1 MDLTED
7 EFAEALHSF
16 EHTAFRLELQ
26 PAYAEPSE
34 RDTLVKFAAGEP
46 EPPTE
51 VPILRQ
57 WYARVRAHTQ
67 QGKSVDRV
75 RVHEDPPTGYQR
87 WERWI
92 GAWNA
97 DAGETIRY
105 MTRQKALEICLL
117 PAAGECDWWLLDSN
131 RLIVMYF
138 DDAGFR
144 YRNTLVTD
152 PAAVSQACAWRDLA
166 VRNSAPD
173 KHRDASPSARSS

>member
-34 RDTLVKFAAGEP
+34 RDTLAKFAAGEP

-51 VPILRQ
+51 VPILRH
-57 WYARVRAHTQ
+57 WFARVRSHTQ
-67 QGKSVDRV
+67 QGKTIERV
-75 RVHEDPPTGYQR
+75 RVHEDPPTAYQQ

-92 GAWNA
+92 AAWNV
-97 DAGETIRY
+97 DAGEAIRY
-105 MTRQKALEICLL
+105 MTRQTAFNIGLL
-117 PAAGECDWWLLDSN
+117 PAAGDRDWWLLDSN
-131 RLIVMYF
+131 RLIVMYI
-138 DDAGFR
+138 DETGFR

-166 VRNSAPD
+166 VQHSASD
-173 KHRDASPSARSS
+173 TYRDASPSARST